1 MKMKRTVCLLLALLV
16 STVTVFAD
24 VQKVPYNG
32 YVYNAWDDAIPSQVG
47 YVPDA
52 TYSGVTL
59 GVGAFSN
66 PEDFFVDET
75 TNNIY
80 VLDSGNGRVVVLD
93 QDFKHVKT
101 ISNFTLNGEPSPLN
115 TPQSIFVADNKLY
128 IADTENRRAI
138 VADFEGN
145 ILNVIDKVQP
155 DEKNYEISPE
165 DVDFKPRKLIVDAAG
180 NVYILIK
187 NVFQGAMVFN
197 TLNEFDGYYGSTR
210 VKVTFEVIRDYLWKE
225 IMSKEQVENMTNY
238 VPVEYENFD
247 IDENDFV
254 YSVTQESGNTDSIR
268 KLNPSGENILET
280 GEIYG
285 DLDIVYER
293 AKAKNIETLFT
304 DIVVDKK
311 GFTSALDLSRGRIF
325 HYDEEMSA
333 LFIFGNTGKQKGTF
347 KTPVAIE
354 VLDPEESGSGLIMV
368 LDKDKA
374 NITTF
379 RLTEFGQR
387 VHDAVLLYN
396 MGKYTDAITP
406 WSDVLQRDNN
416 YEFAHVGMGKASHYA
431 GDYKAAMDY
440 FKAGQDHRDYS
451 GSLSEYRVEVIR
463 ANFTWIMLALLV
475 VILIMAFRK
484 RFIAW
489 VKKKIAAKKGGAE
502 NNG

>member
-1 MKMKRTVCLLLALLV
+1 MKMKRMLCLILALLV
-16 STVTVFAD
+16 STVSVFAN

-47 YVPDA
+47 YVPDK
-52 TYSGVTL
+52 TYSGITL
-59 GVGAFSN
+59 GTGAFSV
-66 PEDFFVDET
+66 PEDFFVDED
-75 TNNIY
+75 TNLIY
-80 VLDSGNGRVVVLD
+80 VLDSGNKRVVVLD
-93 QDFKHVKT
+93 QNFKHIQT
-101 ISNFTLNGEPSPLN
+101 IDQFTLNGEPSPLN
-115 TPQSIFVADNKLY
+115 APQSIFVADGKLY

-138 VADFEGN
+138 VCDMTGN

-155 DEKNYEISPE
+155 GEKNYEISPD

-210 VKVTFEVIRDYLWKE
+210 VKVTFQVIRDYLWKE

-238 VPVEYENFD
+238 VPVEYQNFD
-247 IDENDFV
+247 IDANDFV
-254 YSVTQESGNTDSIR
+254 YSVTQESGNSDSVR
-268 KLNPSGENILET
+268 KLNPSGANILET
-280 GEIYG
+280 GKIYG

-311 GFTSALDLSRGRIF
+311 GFTSALDISRGRIF
-325 HYDEEMSA
+325 HYDEEMSS
-333 LFIFGNTGKQKGTF
+333 LFIFGNIGKQAGTF

-354 VLDPEESGSGLIMV
+354 VLDPEQNGSGLIMV

-396 MGKYTDAITP
+396 MGKYTEAIEP

-431 GDYKAAMDY
+431 GEYKAAMDY
-440 FKAGQDHRDYS
+440 FKAGQDHMSYS

-463 ANFTWIMLALLV
+463 SNFTWIMLALVLLIALV
-475 VILIMAFRK
+475 GLRK
-484 RFIAW
+484 RYTAW
-489 VKKKIAAKKGGAE
+489 IKKKIAEKKGGAQK
-502 NNG
+502 

>member
-1 MKMKRTVCLLLALLV
+1 MKMKRMLCLILALLL
-16 STVTVFAD
+16 STVSVFAN

-32 YVYNAWDDAIPSQVG
+32 YVYDSWGDAIPSQVG
-47 YVPDA
+47 YVPEK
-52 TYSGVTL
+52 TYSGITL
-59 GVGAFSN
+59 GVGAFSA
-66 PEDFFVDET
+66 PEDFFVDEE
-75 TNNIY
+75 TNLIY
-80 VLDSGNGRVVVLD
+80 VLDSGNKRVVVLD
-93 QDFKHVKT
+93 QNFNHVQT
-101 ISNFTLNGEPSPLN
+101 IDRFTLNGEPSPLN
-115 TPQSIFVADNKLY
+115 LPQSIFVADGKLY

-138 VADFEGN
+138 VCDMTGN

-155 DEKNYEISPE
+155 NEKNYEISPD

-210 VKVTFEVIRDYLWKE
+210 VKVTFQVIRDYLWKE
-225 IMSKEQVENMTNY
+225 IMSQDQVENMTNY
-238 VPVEYENFD
+238 VPVEYQNFD
-247 IDENDFV
+247 IDANDFV
-254 YSVTQESGNTDSIR
+254 YTVTQESGNADSVR
-268 KLNPSGENILET
+268 KLNPSGANILESGKT
-280 GEIYG
+280 YG
-285 DLDIVYER
+285 DLDVAYER

-311 GFTSALDLSRGRIF
+311 GFSSVLDISRGRIF
-325 HYDEEMSA
+325 HYDEEMSP
-333 LFIFGNTGKQKGTF
+333 LFIFGNLGKQTGTF

-354 VLDPEESGSGLIMV
+354 VLDPEQSGSGLIMV

-374 NITTF
+374 NISTF

-396 MGKYTDAITP
+396 MGKYTEAIEP

-440 FKAGQDHRDYS
+440 FKAGQDHRSYS
-451 GSLSEYRVEVIR
+451 GALSEYRVEVIR
-463 ANFTWIMLALLV
+463 SNFTWIMLALALLIALV
-475 VILIMAFRK
+475 YFRK
-484 RFIAW
+484 RYTAW
-489 VKKKIAAKKGGAE
+489 IKKKIAAKKGGAKE
-502 NNG
+502 